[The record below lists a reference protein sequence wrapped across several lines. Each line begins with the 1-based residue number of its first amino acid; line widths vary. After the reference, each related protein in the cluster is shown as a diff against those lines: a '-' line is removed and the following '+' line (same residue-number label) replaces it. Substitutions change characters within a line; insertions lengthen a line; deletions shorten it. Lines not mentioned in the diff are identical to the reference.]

1 MSTFATPST
10 PTMVPSS
17 SPMYSIGASSLSPSP
32 IATLPSNGT
41 LSKLFLMASTAA
53 ASAAILS
60 PLPRHFA
67 LAIAAISTA
76 SRK

>member
-1 MSTFATPST
+1 MSIAGTFGLPISQ
-10 PTMVPSS
+10 PNC
-17 SPMYSIGASSLSPSP
+17 SPMYNIGASSLSPSP

-41 LSKLFLMASTAA
+41 LSKVSLIASTAA

-60 PLPRHFA
+60 PLPRQLA

-76 SRK
+76 SKK

>member
-1 MSTFATPST
+1 MSQPNC
-10 PTMVPSS
+10 
-17 SPMYSIGASSLSPSP
+17 SPMYSIGASSRSPSP
-32 IATLPSNGT
+32 MATLPSNGT
-41 LSKLFLMASTAA
+41 LSNVARIASTAA

-60 PLPRHFA
+60 PLPRHRA